1 MSLNEIKNQF
11 GKVIEVSCSDNAKE
25 YSSIKF
31 TSFLSAQGIWHE
43 STCPHTQLQNGI
55 VERKNKH
62 LIKTTHSLML
72 NKYVRVHHLG
82 NENYMIFN
90 K

>member
-31 TSFLSAQGIWHE
+31 TSFLSAQGI
-43 STCPHTQLQNGI
+43 
-55 VERKNKH
+55 
-62 LIKTTHSLML
+62 
-72 NKYVRVHHLG
+72 
-82 NENYMIFN
+82 
-90 K
+90 